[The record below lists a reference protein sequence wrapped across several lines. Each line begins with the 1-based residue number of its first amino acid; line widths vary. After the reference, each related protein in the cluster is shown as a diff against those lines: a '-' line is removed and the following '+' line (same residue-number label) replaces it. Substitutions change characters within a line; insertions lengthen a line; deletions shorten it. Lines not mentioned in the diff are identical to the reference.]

1 MLPEVSTPAALKC
14 GIDSIDES
22 LHTGEAKRMLP
33 GEKRV
38 RVTEE
43 LWEGKN
49 LPHVWRDWKS
59 VE

>member
-1 MLPEVSTPAALKC
+1 M
-14 GIDSIDES
+14 DES

-49 LPHVWRDWKS
+49 LPHVWRAAEAYKITALGDPEHS
-59 VE
+59 H